1 MKACNICK
9 KFKGFGLHW
18 LAGTCFK
25 HEEIPM
31 FSYKEFAESCDDYDS
46 DFVSCCDNCIFTGK
60 VDYQDIPIFYNIF
73 FELLFCFKRFSDNCI
88 KYSCDF

>member
-1 MKACNICK
+1 MKACNLCK

-46 DFVSCCDNCIFTGK
+46 DFVSCCDNCIFTGCSDRS
-60 VDYQDIPIFYNIF
+60 DYITACSKKLSFTNPN
-73 FELLFCFKRFSDNCI
+73 LCCVSK
-88 KYSCDF
+88 K